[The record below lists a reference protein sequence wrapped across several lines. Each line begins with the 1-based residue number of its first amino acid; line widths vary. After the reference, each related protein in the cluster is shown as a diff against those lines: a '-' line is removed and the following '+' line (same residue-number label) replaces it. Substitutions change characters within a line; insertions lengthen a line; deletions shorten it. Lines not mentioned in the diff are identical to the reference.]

1 MYVYGICKEEV
12 KQMNRQTINLSKNMR
27 KTVFIS
33 MLCLLSY
40 VAHGQTF
47 DSRAFYKFYNDR
59 GEVMDNGGSTDNMA
73 NIILGREAKG
83 SAGQLLRIYAAEEG
97 CYHLGLPGYDK
108 GLDYTS
114 DAKADQLIIQ
124 WDGDTGNI
132 HQLWTLT
139 PAGEGSYIISPR
151 KHAQLALSYRK
162 DGKVQLVAKNEADP
176 TQHWTIKKTNEPMPR
191 NVNAVGKENW
201 ENERIFA
208 INKEPGRNTFHPFLS
223 SESMRQDPNLMEPWE
238 FPRASNFMLL
248 SGMWKFHWVD
258 NPDKRPKDFYKEGF
272 NADSWREIPVPSSWE
287 MQGYGTPI
295 YTNVTYPHKNTPPFI
310 RTVEGWTIEK
320 ENNPVGSY
328 IRTFNIGKEWLD
340 KEVFLHFDGCYS
352 ALYIWINGKAV
363 GYSQGANN
371 DAEFDVTRYLR
382 EGQNTIACEVYRWS
396 DGSYLEDQD
405 MFRLSGIHRNVYLY
419 ATRKV
424 RVRDF
429 HITDRL
435 SNDLKTATF
444 EVESE
449 VKAYG
454 KNFSNLKLEVQVL
467 DPNHKEVARQT
478 AAIASV
484 NRSKPQTVRISGNI
498 PANVALWTAETP
510 NLYTF
515 VLTLKDAKGQVIETA
530 ANRYGFRRIEVRDN
544 KVYINNELV
553 LFKGVNRHDTHPV
566 LGKAIPVASMKQDIE
581 LMKLNNINTVRTSH
595 YPNDARM
602 YALYDAYGL
611 YVMDEA
617 DVECHGN
624 NSIGS
629 KDNWEPAMIDRV
641 VRMVQRDRNHP
652 SIIFWSLGNEC
663 GGGKNFDAMYKA
675 AKAIDPTRMIHYEGK
690 NNIADID
697 SHMYPSIAN
706 MTAFDRSGR
715 NKPYFL
721 CEYAHAMGN
730 SIGNLPEYWDYIENH
745 SARLIGGCIW
755 DWVDQGLTKQGRPQ
769 NEYYYGGD
777 FGDQPNDRDFCCNGI
792 VTPDRQAT
800 PKLMEVKKAY
810 QYIEVKPTA
819 DCRRI
824 SIRNKYDFLSLDAF
838 CMDWQVLRNG
848 VCVEQ
853 GTSCLPAAGA
863 NQTVEVAVP
872 IKTTMDDA
880 AEYALN
886 VYFKKKAPES
896 WVPAGHYFASEQL
909 MLKAGNALPSI
920 PVCAGQ
926 AVTLTEQGNELI
938 FKANNMTM
946 TLDKTKG
953 EMVSLIMGGQER
965 IHNRQGFT
973 FNWYRSINN
982 DGREWLETSV
992 KTNDCTVTRAE
1003 GNYIVTVNSTAT
1015 LKTKKGDS
1023 YPYKVVYT
1031 VKPNGVV
1038 DIDAQFTLDEE
1049 TYRVPRLGLTAALC
1063 AGMEEVTYYGR
1074 GPWENYADRK
1084 ASAYLG
1090 RYSTTVTEM
1099 EEAYVRSQSM
1109 GNREDTRWLTLTDKG
1124 GTGILIQADKAF
1136 NFSALHFS
1144 DRQLWN
1150 DMRHGHERNAQRRPE
1165 TILCIDA
1172 VQRGLGNQSCG
1183 PAPLPQYEMKPGTYS
1198 CHFSI
1203 SAAVAQ

>member
-1 MYVYGICKEEV
+1 M
-12 KQMNRQTINLSKNMR
+12 
-27 KTVFIS
+27 
-33 MLCLLSY
+33 
-40 VAHGQTF
+40 
-47 DSRAFYKFYNDR
+47 
-59 GEVMDNGGSTDNMA
+59 
-73 NIILGREAKG
+73 
-83 SAGQLLRIYAAEEG
+83 
-97 CYHLGLPGYDK
+97 
-108 GLDYTS
+108 
-114 DAKADQLIIQ
+114 
-124 WDGDTGNI
+124 
-132 HQLWTLT
+132 
-139 PAGEGSYIISPR
+139 
-151 KHAQLALSYRK
+151 
-162 DGKVQLVAKNEADP
+162 
-176 TQHWTIKKTNEPMPR
+176 
-191 NVNAVGKENW
+191 
-201 ENERIFA
+201 
-208 INKEPGRNTFHPFLS
+208 
-223 SESMRQDPNLMEPWE
+223 
-238 FPRASNFMLL
+238 
-248 SGMWKFHWVD
+248 
-258 NPDKRPKDFYKEGF
+258 
-272 NADSWREIPVPSSWE
+272 
-287 MQGYGTPI
+287 
-295 YTNVTYPHKNTPPFI
+295 
-310 RTVEGWTIEK
+310 
-320 ENNPVGSY
+320 
-328 IRTFNIGKEWLD
+328 
-340 KEVFLHFDGCYS
+340 
-352 ALYIWINGKAV
+352 
-363 GYSQGANN
+363 
-371 DAEFDVTRYLR
+371 
-382 EGQNTIACEVYRWS
+382 
-396 DGSYLEDQD
+396 
-405 MFRLSGIHRNVYLY
+405 
-419 ATRKV
+419 
-424 RVRDF
+424 
-429 HITDRL
+429 
-435 SNDLKTATF
+435 
-444 EVESE
+444 
-449 VKAYG
+449 
-454 KNFSNLKLEVQVL
+454 
-467 DPNHKEVARQT
+467 
-478 AAIASV
+478 
-484 NRSKPQTVRISGNI
+484 
-498 PANVALWTAETP
+498 
-510 NLYTF
+510 
-515 VLTLKDAKGQVIETA
+515 
-530 ANRYGFRRIEVRDN
+530 
-544 KVYINNELV
+544 
-553 LFKGVNRHDTHPV
+553 
-566 LGKAIPVASMKQDIE
+566 
-581 LMKLNNINTVRTSH
+581 
-595 YPNDARM
+595 
-602 YALYDAYGL
+602 
-611 YVMDEA
+611 
-617 DVECHGN
+617 
-624 NSIGS
+624 
-629 KDNWEPAMIDRV
+629 
-641 VRMVQRDRNHP
+641 
-652 SIIFWSLGNEC
+652 
-663 GGGKNFDAMYKA
+663 
-675 AKAIDPTRMIHYEGK
+675 
-690 NNIADID
+690 
-697 SHMYPSIAN
+697 
-706 MTAFDRSGR
+706 
-715 NKPYFL
+715 
-721 CEYAHAMGN
+721 
-730 SIGNLPEYWDYIENH
+730 
-745 SARLIGGCIW
+745 
-755 DWVDQGLTKQGRPQ
+755 
-769 NEYYYGGD
+769 
-777 FGDQPNDRDFCCNGI
+777 
-792 VTPDRQAT
+792 
-800 PKLMEVKKAY
+800 
-810 QYIEVKPTA
+810 KPTA
-819 DCRRI
+819 DCHRI

-886 VYFKKKAPES
+886 VYFKQTAPES

-909 MLKAGNALPSI
+909 MLKAGNTLPSI

-1198 CHFSI
+1198 CPFSI